1 LVKHARIS
9 WIGWIGWISPVI
21 LSNYLYIALKGHNT
35 HKIYV
40 ILDIVI
46 LLADLLIYDTVG
58 GYIEPQSRVESSE
71 SKIIPTKYALAIIIW
86 SISCIHIRRN
96 VIVVETIIVKIIDH
110 VGINVL
116 VLVVFSMKNY
126 VYRVYLIKNRPLWN
140 WVRNPNMTYIINP
153 TTYRLYLP
161 VPCVV
166 KAYRITIN
174 ITAVGMSVSTLIYKT
189 LNACHKIIDFIS
201 SCKFVFGL
209 LWNNIRLKPY
219 PI

>member
-46 LLADLLIYDTVG
+46 LLADLLISDTIG
-58 GYIEPQSRVESSE
+58 GYIEPQSRVKPSE
-71 SKIIPTKYALAIIIW
+71 SKMIPTKYALAIIIW

-96 VIVVETIIVKIIDH
+96 VIVVEIIIVKIIDH

-116 VLVVFSMKNY
+116 VLVVFSMKDY
-126 VYRVYLIKNRPLWN
+126 VYREYLIKNRPLWN
-140 WVRNPNMTYIINP
+140 WVRNPHMTYIINP
-153 TTYRLYLP
+153 ATYRLYLP
-161 VPCVV
+161 VPWV
-166 KAYRITIN
+166 RIACPTSTTTTTRIRPTI
-174 ITAVGMSVSTLIYKT
+174 STLIYKA
-189 LNACHKIIDFIS
+189 LNACHKIKDLIS
-201 SCKFVFGL
+201 CGKIVFGL
-209 LWNNIRLKPY
+209 LWNNTRIKR
-219 PI
+219 